1 MEIIKIARQ
10 RRSCQPEGAQQR
22 DSQIGVAGLPIV
34 KVPIWQ
40 LCFQGKLPEV
50 RVALAREEDINSKD
64 EFNTTGLMWAVMNN
78 YNSIV
83 RLLLEQPAVDLNCT
97 DNNGRTAMHHAAVS
111 DNVEG
116 LRMLLASDHCLT
128 TVNHEDDLSCT
139 PVMLA
144 MKFENMKALRELV
157 AHPSVDLDINC
168 LNVMGSDSD
177 RWFDTRSSAQQKFAD
192 QAERIVCNERQ
203 RREKP
208 TEKQQQGNVQVEQEV
223 EELRRK
229 QEKLVE
235 EAIKRSEEM
244 VKAAME
250 ESEERLEEVK
260 LESRI
265 VEEMVEQEQREK
277 ERKLKEE
284 NEKALARLV
293 NKNRER
299 DEKMKRENVEA
310 NQQLRRQNEESLA
323 LLLSEN
329 EAEMAALKV
338 QLKQNKEKNER
349 STTRKRKLEAATKNQ
364 PSAPECPVWALEY
377 LLV

>member
-1 MEIIKIARQ
+1 MEQSNAKIGAAAPPIIN
-10 RRSCQPEGAQQR
+10 
-22 DSQIGVAGLPIV
+22 
-34 KVPIWQ
+34 VPIWQ

-78 YNSIV
+78 HNSIV
-83 RLLLEQPAVDLNCT
+83 RLLLEQPRVDLNCT
-97 DNNGRTAMHHAAVS
+97 DNNGRTAVHHAAVS
-111 DNVEG
+111 DSWTLG
-116 LRMLLASDHCLT
+116 LLLADPRLT
-128 TVNHEDDLSCT
+128 TVNHKDDLSCT

-144 MKFENMKALRELV
+144 IKFENMKALRELV
-157 AHPSVDLDINC
+157 AHPSVDLDDC
-168 LNVMGSDSD
+168 LKVIGPDND
-177 RWFDTRSSAQQKFAD
+177 RWIDTRSSDQKRFAD
-192 QAERIVCNERQ
+192 QAERIVCNEQQ

-208 TEKQQQGNVQVEQEV
+208 TERQQQEHIQVEQEV

-250 ESEERLEEVK
+250 ESEERLEEVRV
-260 LESRI
+260 ESRI

-277 ERKLKEE
+277 ERRLKEE
-284 NEKALARLV
+284 NEKALACLV

-329 EAEMAALKV
+329 EAEMAVLQAAV
-338 QLKQNKEKNER
+338 KQNKEKNER